1 MTPIDFVRLTA
12 LRDRTSGSPMLWSGS
27 SMVLSQLTIP
37 TWPTKTLDRFRKAR
51 RRVPRAS
58 STACLHGAFNRRAS
72 GAPAICPSWTLAK
85 CRRSSA
91 VAAAY
96 EKNCRAL
103 FYALD
108 ELEKRLT
115 PIPIS

>member
-1 MTPIDFVRLTA
+1 MRLRRS
-12 LRDRTSGSPMLWSGS
+12 RD
-27 SMVLSQLTIP
+27 LSKLYT
-37 TWPTKTLDRFRKAR
+37 
-51 RRVPRAS
+51 
-58 STACLHGAFNRRAS
+58 C
-72 GAPAICPSWTLAK
+72 K

-115 PIPIS
+115 PNSRAACSLTLAIGKSTSMRRLQAAGIMALVWADSPAGRCRRRKSRDRCESSLCH